1 MDESVSTTRFKLKV
15 EDGTKYRVPPQ
26 LEMF

>member
-1 MDESVSTTRFKLKV
+1 MDVSVSTTRFKLKV
-15 EDGTKYRVPPQ
+15 EDATKYRVPPQ